1 MWWYDNGALTV
12 ECAVYGDCQEIV
24 RSGHSKSLEI
34 FTPQFTV
41 SRTATSRL
49 IKPPVVSTAAHN
61 QHFSTMVNILL
72 LTLLLQVTLLLAL
85 PTAIEQEDIDTRVV
99 NRPDQEPQNPA
110 ITGSLVQDVKQINI
124 LLNIPDGC
132 TAIYDSMIN
141 QLESCK
147 RGEDRGHPGLDNGC
161 LLKIDFQRYN
171 KQCKNSK
178 LSFPSDE
185 ETPWH
190 PEPSCHGE
198 YCQ

>member
-1 MWWYDNGALTV
+1 
-12 ECAVYGDCQEIV
+12 
-24 RSGHSKSLEI
+24 
-34 FTPQFTV
+34 V

-49 IKPPVVSTAAHN
+49 IKPPVVSSAAHN
-61 QHFSTMVNILL
+61 QHFFTMVNILL
-72 LTLLLQVTLLLAL
+72 LNLLLQVTLLLAL
-85 PTAIEQEDIDTRVV
+85 PTTTEDIDTRVV
-99 NRPDQEPQNPA
+99 NRPDQERQNPA

-124 LLNIPDGC
+124 LLNIPNGC

-171 KQCKNSK
+171 KQCRNSK
-178 LSFPSDE
+178 LSFPSDD

-190 PEPSCHGE
+190 PEPTCQGE
-198 YCQ
+198 YCGESSNLEFTGRDVKDSNVDFPDERPY